1 MSSTPDV
8 PPLADPDF
16 APTRGFPVRESALL
30 IAAAVFQLL
39 ILAGMIAAATTARH
53 GADRILVQVIPLD
66 PRDMFRGEY
75 VTLSYAFSQ
84 VPAEGVEGLPGPY
97 TTDNQDEWQ
106 GRAVFVPLTP
116 IEGRED
122 RYTSGPPSVTPP
134 PNGVPF
140 LQGTLETPSEIDYGI
155 ETFYVQEGG
164 GPPYEEAARER
175 KLWAELAV
183 SRHGHAGVTGLVIDQ
198 QPTPAEPSQ
207 PRP

>member
-1 MSSTPDV
+1 
-8 PPLADPDF
+8 LADPDF
-16 APTRGFPVRESALL
+16 APMRRFAGRDSALL

-53 GADRILVQVIPLD
+53 GAGRILVQVVPLD

-75 VTLSYAFSQ
+75 VTLSYAFSR
-84 VPAEGVEGLPGPY
+84 VPAGGVEGLPGPY
-97 TTDNQDEWQ
+97 TSDNLAEWQ

-122 RYTSGPPSVTPP
+122 RYASGPPSVTPP
-134 PNGVPF
+134 PKGVPF
-140 LQGTLETPSEIDYGI
+140 LQGTIESPSEIDYGI

-164 GPPYEEAARER
+164 GPPYEQAAREA

-183 SRHGHAGVTGLVIDQ
+183 NRHGHASVTGLVIDQ
-198 QPTPAEPSQ
+198 QPTPVQ
-207 PRP
+207 PQP